1 MPSALTVV
9 IPHHSRRDLLAEAL
23 AAVAN
28 LPVVVVD
35 DSPAQQGLGEGG
47 AAVSDRLQR
56 LLGAVVVLRTA
67 GGEGFA
73 RAANLGLAHAA
84 ASGADRVLL
93 LNDDASPDPG
103 CVALLDAAL
112 VEGVGAVGPLLV
124 GRDGAVESAGL
135 DIGRLGRVRQRRQ
148 VHDGAVDALSGAC
161 LLLRADARFDPRYRH
176 GFEDLGLC
184 VDLRRRGL
192 DVRLVAQARCVHLGG
207 ATVPRRS
214 AEAQRHAVSGH
225 LRLVGG
231 GWRAP
236 LVLGLAVA
244 QVLREGGPVARLAG
258 IGQGW
263 SDWRAAGEAG

>member
-1 MPSALTVV
+1 MPGGLTVV
-9 IPHHSRRDLLAEAL
+9 IPHHSRRDLLAVAM
-23 AAVAN
+23 AAVAGQ
-28 LPVVVVD
+28 PVIVVD
-35 DSPAQQGLGEGG
+35 DGPAGSGLGEGG
-47 AAVSDRLQR
+47 EEDPLLRR
-56 LLGAVVVLRTA
+56 LLDAVEVLRTS
-67 GGEGFA
+67 GCEGFA
-73 RAANLGLAHAA
+73 RAANLGLSQAA
-84 ASGADRVLL
+84 ARGASRVLI
-93 LNDDASPDPG
+93 LNDDAAPDAG

-112 VEGVGAVGPLLV
+112 VAGVGAVGPLLV
-124 GRDGAVESAGL
+124 DPSGGVESAGL
-135 DIGRLGRVRQRRQ
+135 LIGRLGRVRQRRA
-148 VHDGAVDALSGAC
+148 GPGGPVDALSGAC

-192 DVRLVAQARCVHLGG
+192 EVRLVAGARCVHLGG
-207 ATVPRRS
+207 ATVPRHS
-214 AEAQRHAVSGH
+214 ADAQRHAVSGH